1 VSRAGARPLQTV
13 QYGPASMSAVD
24 APPQDLLD
32 PAWWPDLD
40 KVHEYFTWAR
50 GEAPVHQ
57 DANGYWIV
65 TRHADVLDVE
75 RRSAVFSSH
84 GAYRANI
91 ATEESNMIAQDDPGH
106 LKQRQLVSRRFT
118 PRAVQQRDADFL
130 QDRIDQLLD
139 AVAEAGEIEVVHGLA
154 AQLPSRLTADLL
166 GFPEDRWEDIKTWS
180 ERLMRT
186 DAMLRDP
193 EAAMGMMSAIMEFNP
208 LLEEASAERKGC
220 PMDDLISVWTEAG
233 YDPMTMMHE
242 TGLFIAGGAET
253 TRTVIARGI
262 AVLAEHP
269 EQWEA
274 AAADPS
280 LVPSLVEE
288 IIRWVTPLNN
298 MFRQVTRDDHIGAQ
312 AVSAGDRVMLAYPS
326 ANRDEDVFDAP
337 FTFDIRR
344 DPNPHLAFGQGTHF
358 CVGANLAR
366 LELRLLFGALT
377 QRWTNLRIVTPPDI
391 EPNIFAGAIRRFDLA
406 FDVR

>member
-1 VSRAGARPLQTV
+1 MSRREHRPPHTLR
-13 QYGPASMSAVD
+13 YGPAAMSAID

-40 KVHEYFTWAR
+40 KVHDYFTWAR
-50 GEAPVHQ
+50 QEAPVHR

-65 TRHADVLDVE
+65 TKHRDVLDVE
-75 RRSAVFSSH
+75 RRSAVFSSK
-84 GAYRANI
+84 GSYRANI
-91 ATEESNMIAQDDPGH
+91 ATDESNMIAQDDPEH
-106 LKQRQLVSRRFT
+106 LEQRQLVSRRFT
-118 PRAVQQRDADFL
+118 PRAVGKDAPFL
-130 QDRIDQLLD
+130 ESRIEELID
-139 AVAEAGEIEVVHGLA
+139 AVADAGHIEVVQGLA

-166 GFPEDRWEDIKTWS
+166 GFPEERWPDIKSWS

-208 LLEEASAERKGC
+208 LLEETSAERKGC

-253 TRTVIARGI
+253 TRTVIARGL

-269 EQWEA
+269 DQWEA

-280 LVPSLVEE
+280 LVPGLVEE

-298 MFRQVTRDDHIGAQ
+298 MFRQVTRDDHIGEQ
-312 AVSAGDRVMLAYPS
+312 PVSAGDRVMLAYPS
-326 ANRDEDVFDAP
+326 ANRDEDVFDDP
-337 FTFDIRR
+337 FTFDLRR

-366 LELRLLFGALT
+366 LELRLLFRALT
-377 QRWTNLRIVTPPDI
+377 QRWTNLRILTPPDI
-391 EPNIFAGAIRRFDLA
+391 EPNIFAGAVRRFDLA
-406 FDVR
+406 FSLR